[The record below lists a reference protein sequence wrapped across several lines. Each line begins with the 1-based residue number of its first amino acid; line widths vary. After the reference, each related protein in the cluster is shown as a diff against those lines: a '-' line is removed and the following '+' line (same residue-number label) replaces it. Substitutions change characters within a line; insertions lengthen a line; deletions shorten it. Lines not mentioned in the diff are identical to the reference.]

1 MADLLGVREDPEASS
16 KQILSCGSPARGQ
29 KVTTTSLRQMDL
41 NPETCFNF
49 DHQLL
54 PGRIRIIPKEQ
65 LLPEPMVSP
74 QNYGNQSL
82 RADGG
87 SGTTHCLDA
96 MLGES
101 YFSGMIGS
109 LNLKD
114 PDSDFPKVKQRLFRN
129 SLGQMPVADTSPS
142 SGDGRTR

>member
-1 MADLLGVREDPEASS
+1 MVGLPGVRADPEAGS

-29 KVTTTSLRQMDL
+29 RVTNISLRQTNL
-41 NPETCFNF
+41 KPETCSNF

-54 PGRIRIIPKEQ
+54 LGRIRTIPKEQ

-74 QNYGNQSL
+74 GNYGNQSPK
-82 RADGG
+82 ADGG
-87 SGTTHCLDA
+87 SGATHGLDA
-96 MLGES
+96 MLRES
-101 YFSGMIGS
+101 YFSGMIGP

-129 SLGQMPVADTSPS
+129 SLGQMPGTDTSLS